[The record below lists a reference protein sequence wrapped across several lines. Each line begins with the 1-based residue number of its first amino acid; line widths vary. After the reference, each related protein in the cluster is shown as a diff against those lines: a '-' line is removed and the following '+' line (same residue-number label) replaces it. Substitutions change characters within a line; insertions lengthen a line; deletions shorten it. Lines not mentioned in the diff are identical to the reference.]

1 MTVIH
6 VMGRAYDAPMSNH
19 SLTMRRAPYKRRLFR
34 RSSTMSPLKCLALFI
49 FLFAA
54 GAAGA
59 VPVLAASLEMAAVT
73 EQPMPYA
80 ATEGPTSAIAL
91 DINAGTMLRLPASA
105 NAVFVANPEI
115 ADVQLKSPK
124 LMFVH
129 ARQPGETTI
138 YAVDAKDNIILSH
151 RVTVGHNLTRLGEV
165 MRQVR
170 PDSNIQVASLGDSIV
185 LTGNVG
191 SAQESDDLRGLATQL
206 LGKNG
211 QIINRLKISKP
222 QQVNLRVRIAE
233 VSRDITKQFNINL
246 GLTQTIGNLA
256 LSGATGLFVNGGAA
270 AGTQVIQG
278 AFNSGDTSIDFLLD
292 ALDQNG
298 LITLLAEPNLTAQN
312 GSEANFL
319 VGGEFPIPIRD
330 SDGDLAIIFKQF
342 GVSLGFI
349 PIVLDDGQISIK
361 ILTEVSELSAAGA
374 ITIDSL
380 TIPALSTRRAE
391 TTVNLGS
398 GQSFAIAGLLQN
410 TTNNALDRFPG
421 LGELPILG
429 SLFRSTDF
437 QRSESELLVIVTP
450 YLVRPVSNR
459 IADPT
464 ERYQPSKESD
474 RILMGD
480 LNKTIPANVSTAAFD
495 GQGRRGYT
503 GNAGFILR

>member
-1 MTVIH
+1 MLTIH
-6 VMGRAYDAPMSNH
+6 TMGRTTDTPMSNH
-19 SLTMRRAPYKRRLFR
+19 SMMMSRAPYKRRIFR
-34 RSSTMSPLKCLALFI
+34 RSTARSPMKVVLAFA
-49 FLFAA
+49 FLFVA

-59 VPVLAASLEMAAVT
+59 FPVLAASFELAAVT

-80 ATEGPTSAIAL
+80 ATEGPNSAIAL
-91 DINAGTMLRLPASA
+91 DINGGTMLRLPRAA

-124 LMFVH
+124 LIFVH
-129 ARQPGETTI
+129 ARTPGETAI
-138 YAVDAKDNIILSH
+138 FAVDASDNIILSH

-170 PDSNIQVASLGDSIV
+170 PNANIQVASLGDSIV

-191 SAQESDDLRGLATQL
+191 SAQESDDLRGLAAQL

-211 QIINRLKISKP
+211 QVINRLTIAKP

-246 GLTQTIGNLA
+246 GIAQTIGDLTLN
-256 LSGATGLFVNGGAA
+256 GATGLFVNGGAA
-270 AGTQVIQG
+270 TGTQVIQG
-278 AFNSGDTSIDFLLD
+278 ALNSGNTSIDFLLD

-330 SDGDLAIIFKQF
+330 SDGDLAVIFKQF
-342 GVSLGFI
+342 GVSLGFV

-374 ITIDSL
+374 ITIDTL

-429 SLFRSTDF
+429 TLFRSTDF

-450 YLVRPVSNR
+450 YLVRPVSGR

-464 ERYQPSKESD
+464 DRYQPSKESD

-480 LNKTIPANVSTAAFD
+480 LNKSIPANVTTAAFD
-495 GQGRRGYT
+495 GQGRRGYA
-503 GNAGFILR
+503 GSAGFILR

>member
-1 MTVIH
+1 MLTIH
-6 VMGRAYDAPMSNH
+6 VMGRETHTPMSNH
-19 SLTMRRAPYKRRLFR
+19 SMMMSRAPYKRRIFR
-34 RSSTMSPLKCLALFI
+34 RSSPLSPLKLLMLFA

-59 VPVLAASLEMAAVT
+59 VPVLASSFELASVT
-73 EQPMPYA
+73 EQPMPYT

-91 DINAGTMLRLPASA
+91 DLNAGSMLRLPKAA

-129 ARQPGETTI
+129 ARRPGETTI
-138 YAVDAKDNIILSH
+138 FAVDSDDNIILSH

-170 PDSNIQVASLGDSIV
+170 PDANIRVASLGNSIV
-185 LTGNVG
+185 LTGTVG
-191 SAQESDDLRGLATQL
+191 SAQESDDLRGLAAQL
-206 LGKNG
+206 LGENG
-211 QIINRLKISKP
+211 QIINRLTIAKP

-233 VSRDITKQFNINL
+233 VSRDITKQFNVNL

-278 AFNSGDTSIDFLLD
+278 AFNSGNTSVDFLLD

-298 LITLLAEPNLTAQN
+298 LITLLAEPNLTAQT

-330 SDGDLAIIFKQF
+330 DDGDLAIIFKQF
-342 GVSLGFI
+342 GVSLGFV
-349 PIVLDDGQISIK
+349 PIVLEDGQISIK

-374 ITIDSL
+374 VTIDAL

-450 YLVRPVSNR
+450 YLVRPVSER

-464 ERYQPSKESD
+464 ERYRPSKDTD

-480 LNKTIPANVSTAAFD
+480 LNKTIPADATKAAYD
-495 GQGRRGYT
+495 GQGRRGYVGT
-503 GNAGFILR
+503 AGFILR

>member
-1 MTVIH
+1 MTTY
-6 VMGRAYDAPMSNH
+6 RAMSNH
-19 SLTMRRAPYKRRLFR
+19 AMMMSRPPYKRRIFR
-34 RSSTMSPLKCLALFI
+34 RTSTMSPLKYLMLFV

-54 GAAGA
+54 GAASA
-59 VPVLAASLEMAAVT
+59 FPVLAASFELAPAT
-73 EQPMPYA
+73 EQPMPYT
-80 ATEGPTSAIAL
+80 ATEGATSAIAL
-91 DINAGTMLRLPASA
+91 DMNAGTMLRLPKAA

-129 ARQPGETTI
+129 ARLPGETTI
-138 YAVDAKDNIILSH
+138 FAVDADDNIILSH

-165 MRQVR
+165 MRQVH
-170 PDSNIQVASLGDSIV
+170 PNSNIQVASLGDSIV
-185 LTGNVG
+185 LTGTVG
-191 SAQESDDLRGLATQL
+191 SAQESDDMRGLAAQL
-206 LGKNG
+206 VGENG
-211 QIINRLKISKP
+211 QVINRLSIAKP

-233 VSRDITKQFNINL
+233 VSRDITKQFNVNL
-246 GLTQTIGNLA
+246 GITQTIGNVA
-256 LSGATGLFVNGGAA
+256 LTGATGLFVNGGAA
-270 AGTQVIQG
+270 TGTQLLQG
-278 AFNSGDTSIDFLLD
+278 AFNSGDTSVDFLLD

-330 SDGDLAIIFKQF
+330 NDGDLAIIFKQF

-374 ITIDSL
+374 VTIDAL

-450 YLVRPVSNR
+450 YLVRPVSDR

-464 ERYQPSKESD
+464 ERYFPSKDTD

-480 LNKTIPANVSTAAFD
+480 LNKSIPANVTTAAFD